1 MGTAGNSGGSEP
13 FGEDVLPMS
22 SPLHPVVDNQLHDHL
37 AGASWSVTDIFADL
51 PFPSPVALD
60 PFLRSTALPA
70 DMAGGA
76 RSALFLGKLG
86 RCCCKSVRPRERLQ
100 RLLA

>member
-1 MGTAGNSGGSEP
+1 MGTAGDSGGSEP
-13 FGEDVLPMS
+13 FGEDVLPVS

-37 AGASWSVTDIFADL
+37 TGTLRSVADIFTDL

-86 RCCCKSVRPRERLQ
+86 GRRGKSIRPRER
-100 RLLA
+100 